1 MLYSARIATIF
12 FAVALIGWGI
22 IHFLVGDFIVGRAPA
37 WPENVPGKIVWA
49 YASGLLL
56 IVTAA
61 AIIYST
67 RSIEKETVAGRVGF
81 PTRSIAG
88 ETMIGRVGSLTGL
101 LILIWAGGRN
111 LIHVVP
117 NLDYGFMLTNLG
129 KSITIGSG
137 VLLMSIGDKKKWV
150 FTFACICIGIF
161 FLIGGIQHFIFIDF
175 VKTLVPRWIPGDV
188 FWSYV
193 AAVGLIAS
201 GIALVTGVLR
211 KLAALIASWMV
222 FVWFLILH
230 IPRGFGETAS
240 YNEWIAIFESL
251 AVSAILATIYWRE
264 QQRS

>member
-37 WPENVPGKIVWA
+37 WPESVPGKIVWA

-61 AIIYST
+61 AIIYPT
-67 RSIEKETVAGRVGF
+67 RSIVAGRVG
-81 PTRSIAG
+81 SVA
-88 ETMIGRVGSLTGL
+88 GL

-111 LIHVVP
+111 LIHVVL

-137 VLLMSIGDKKKWV
+137 VLLISLRDKKKWV
-150 FTFACICIGIF
+150 FTFSSICIGIF

-193 AAVGLIAS
+193 AGVGLLAS

-251 AVSAILATIYWRE
+251 AVSAILATIYWKE
-264 QQRS
+264 EQRS